1 MMLAQCNLRNTRQVR
16 LMPSDLAC
24 FQVEGGFLTLCTP
37 IKPRISAVLQEP
49 VLSPSVV
56 ATFQLDAYAPSL
68 QGRIQCLKRPRA
80 LDTEHNGPDNKQ
92 AP

>member
-37 IKPRISAVLQEP
+37 IRSIISSALQEP
-49 VLSPSVV
+49 VLFPSVV
-56 ATFQLDAYAPSL
+56 TTFQFDAYAPSL
-68 QGRIQCLKRPRA
+68 LGKYTVLEKA
-80 LDTEHNGPDNKQ
+80 
-92 AP
+92 